1 MLTENNDNKKPL
13 GNKALNDTLIKALK
27 MVNFISGNSLDP
39 VALKRHRKL
48 MEQAG
53 RLVAPKNDIT
63 VKAFKVGSIKCEEI
77 SPELAHNPNFAI
89 LYAHGGGYVTGQLDY
104 ARILAAKL
112 ALATGFSTY
121 SVNYSLAPEH
131 QYPAALNDMKAVW
144 DHLTESRIKPDH
156 VFVAGDSAGG
166 NLALCL
172 AQKLLSENRPV
183 SRGLL
188 LMSPWTDMTA
198 SSGSYE
204 TYKDI
209 DPILTREYVLS
220 ASKAYIT
227 DNVDPKDPA
236 FSPLFGRIAG
246 LPPVYIMTG
255 RNEILLDDSLRLK
268 KRIDEEGG
276 KAKLDIEEGGW
287 HVYQQMPLPIAA
299 QAMKRLS
306 AYVTSS
312 IYEGDKYI

>member
-1 MLTENNDNKKPL
+1 MLTENKDNKKPL
-13 GNKALNDTLIKALK
+13 GNKSHNDTLIKALK

-39 VALKRHRKL
+39 VALKRHRKH

-63 VKAFKVGSIKCEEI
+63 IKPFKVGSVKCEEI
-77 SPELAHNPNFAI
+77 NPNLAHNPNFAV

-104 ARILAAKL
+104 ARILASKL

-131 QYPAALNDMKAVW
+131 PYPAAFNDMMSVW
-144 DHLTESRIKPDH
+144 EHLTESRFKPDH
-156 VFVAGDSAGG
+156 VFIAGDSAGG

-172 AQKLLSENRPV
+172 TQKLLSENRPLP
-183 SRGLL
+183 RGLL

-198 SSGSYE
+198 VSGSYE
-204 TYKDI
+204 AYKDI
-209 DPILTREYVLS
+209 DPILTRDYVIG
-220 ASKAYIT
+220 ASKAYIPEGC
-227 DNVDPKDPA
+227 DPKDPA
-236 FSPLFGRIAG
+236 FSPLFGQLNG
-246 LPPVYIMTG
+246 LPPVFIMTG
-255 RNEILLDDSLRLK
+255 RNEILLDDSIRLK

-312 IYEGDKYI
+312 ICENS